1 MIGSWTTR
9 DGAKF
14 RVTVGGRWR
23 TVQTINIILL
33 YINFSILCIFKSLI
47 YHLLATWNELIRLDP
62 SGPSACRMM
71 SVEDLKTPSWNKFIG
86 LHGPPTNPHVHSMC
100 YQSQHFGLRPP
111 ARSSTK
117 KETNGVP
124 KGSPIARKDV
134 KSLAMTPKTCSCA
147 QGTLFELQILDHPR
161 MWSLHNELHS
171 SALPQSAL
179 GKCAQRH
186 QHISKSCVN
195 N

>member
-1 MIGSWTTR
+1 M
-9 DGAKF
+9 
-14 RVTVGGRWR
+14 
-23 TVQTINIILL
+23 
-33 YINFSILCIFKSLI
+33 
-47 YHLLATWNELIRLDP
+47 LIRLD
-62 SGPSACRMM
+62 PSACRMM
-71 SVEDLKTPSWNKFIG
+71 SVDLKTPSWNKFIG
-86 LHGPPTNPHVHSMC
+86 LHGPSPTNPHVHSMC

-134 KSLAMTPKTCSCA
+134 KSLAMTPKRAVVHREHFSSCR
-147 QGTLFELQILDHPR
+147 FWIILE

-186 QHISKSCVN
+186 QHIPNHV
-195 N
+195 